1 MDWLYCL
8 IGFMAG
14 AVTGVIIA
22 CRKFFP
28 RRIGLL
34 QWTRDEDG
42 DYLFLELREPLA
54 TLRLKH
60 GELVGV
66 KVNKLTARRKQPL
79 E

>member
-28 RRIGLL
+28 RPIGLL

-42 DYLFLELREPLA
+42 DYLFLELREPLT
-54 TLRLKH
+54 TLHLKH